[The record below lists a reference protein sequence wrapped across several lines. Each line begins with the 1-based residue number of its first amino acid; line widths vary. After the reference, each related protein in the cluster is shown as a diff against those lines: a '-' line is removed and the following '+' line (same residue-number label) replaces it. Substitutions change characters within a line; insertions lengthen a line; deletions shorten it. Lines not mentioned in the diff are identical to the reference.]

1 MRLLVVEDYEPL
13 RKSVVQGLREAGY
26 AVDSS
31 GEGDE
36 GLWYAR
42 SNDYDAIILDI
53 MLPKTDGLTIL
64 QRIRK
69 EGRRTPVLLL
79 TARDTVAD
87 RVLGLDRGAD
97 DYLVKPFAFEELLAR
112 VRALARRRYEKPNP
126 MIRVQDLELNTSA
139 KSVRVGGES
148 IELTAR
154 EFVLLEFLAL
164 RVGEVVSRSEIWE
177 HLYEFH
183 CDADSNVVD
192 VYIGYLRKKLERPD
206 GPKLIHTHRG
216 HGYRLGEPRR

>member
-31 GEGDE
+31 SEGDE
-36 GLWYAR
+36 GLWYSR
-42 SNDYDAIILDI
+42 SNDYDVIVLDI
-53 MLPKTDGLTIL
+53 MLPKLDGLSIL

-69 EGRRTPVLLL
+69 EGRHTPVLLL

-87 RVLGLDRGAD
+87 RVVGLDCGAD

-112 VRALARRRYEKPNP
+112 IRALARRRYEKPDP
-126 MIRVQDLELNTSA
+126 VIRVQDLELNTSA
-139 KSVRVGGES
+139 KSVWLAGTIV
-148 IELTAR
+148 ELTAR

-164 RVGEVVSRSEIWE
+164 RAGEVVTRSEIWD

-192 VYIGYLRKKLERPD
+192 VYIGYLRKKLERPG

-216 HGYRLGEPRR
+216 HGYRLGEPRT